1 MRGESGQEDGD
12 ENAKEDDRR
21 GGWVMQGW
29 GGGVAGYVL
38 YCHVKRHFMCNKPG
52 PRSGPVV
59 LSVRVRQKKSR
70 IFNFFTILDH
80 FFTGIKLFIQRAVL
94 ADFTPF
100 TLLQNKGGSSFVS
113 KKLTH
118 LVF

>member
-38 YCHVKRHFMCNKPG
+38 YCHVNRHFMCNKPG
-52 PRSGPVV
+52 PRSGPW
-59 LSVRVRQKKSR
+59 SFRSGCGKKSR
-70 IFNFFTILDH
+70 GSSTFLDH
-80 FFTGIKLFIQRAVL
+80 FFTGIKLFIQMPVL